1 MIKLVLVAVLL
12 SLVTSCSG
20 VLPKLSVTPVSA
32 EATFGGEHET
42 ATDEDNVLKV
52 QTGDSSNIKYETET
66 VEQVYND
73 ISEVPT
79 WLVLA
84 FAFAVGIALPS
95 PMAAW
100 SSWRRRREL
109 TKQITLLS
117 NLLEK
122 KV

>member
-1 MIKLVLVAVLL
+1 MIRLMLIAVLL
-12 SLVTSCSG
+12 MVASCSTM
-20 VLPKLSVTPVSA
+20 LPKLSVTPVSA
-32 EATFGGEHET
+32 DLSVGGEHET
-42 ATDEDNVLKV
+42 ATDEDNVIKV
-52 QTGDSSNIKYETET
+52 QTGDSSNVKYETET

-122 KV
+122 TK

>member
-1 MIKLVLVAVLL
+1 MLIAVLL
-12 SLVTSCSG
+12 MVVTSCSTM
-20 VLPKLSVTPVSA
+20 LPKLSVTPVSA
-32 EATFGGEHET
+32 DLSVGGEHET
-42 ATDEDNVLKV
+42 ATDEDNVIKV
-52 QTGDSSNIKYETET
+52 QTGDSSNVKYDTET

-122 KV
+122 TK

>member
-1 MIKLVLVAVLL
+1 MIRLMLIAVLL
-12 SLVTSCSG
+12 MVVTSCSTM
-20 VLPKLSVTPVSA
+20 LPKLSVTPVSA
-32 EATFGGEHET
+32 DLSVGGEHET
-42 ATDEDNVLKV
+42 ATDEDNVIKV
-52 QTGDSSNIKYETET
+52 QTGDSSNVKYDTET

-122 KV
+122 TK

>member
-1 MIKLVLVAVLL
+1 LIRLALIVVMLTLVA
-12 SLVTSCSG
+12 SCSG

-32 EATFGGEHET
+32 DLSVGGEHET
-42 ATDEDNVLKV
+42 ATDEDNVIKV
-52 QTGDSSNIKYETET
+52 QTGDSSNVKYDTET

>member
-1 MIKLVLVAVLL
+1 LIRLALIVVMLTLVA
-12 SLVTSCSG
+12 SCSG

-32 EATFGGEHET
+32 DLSVGGEHET
-42 ATDEDNVLKV
+42 ATDEDNVIKV
-52 QTGDSSNIKYETET
+52 QTGDSSNVKYDTET

-122 KV
+122 TK

>member
-1 MIKLVLVAVLL
+1 MIRLALIVVMLTLVA
-12 SLVTSCSG
+12 SCSG

-32 EATFGGEHET
+32 DLSVGGEHET
-42 ATDEDNVLKV
+42 ATDEDNVIKV
-52 QTGDSSNIKYETET
+52 QTGDSSNVKYDTET

-122 KV
+122 TK

>member
-1 MIKLVLVAVLL
+1 MIRLALIVVMLTLVA
-12 SLVTSCSG
+12 SCSG

-32 EATFGGEHET
+32 DLSVGGEHET
-42 ATDEDNVLKV
+42 ATDEDNVIKV
-52 QTGDSSNIKYETET
+52 QTGDSSNVKYDTET